1 MSTRP
6 LTVWVGLSF
15 ILLNALLW
23 LAFGVVTL
31 VRLDPG
37 PVIPDEM
44 RGFMS
49 MAAFAITA
57 ILLGSLFFL
66 FKRNRTV
73 YTITIVSFALISLAI
88 FFDDV
93 GWSDLVFLGIS
104 LVPLILLIIDRKWYL
119 R

>member
-1 MSTRP
+1 VSPRP
-6 LTVWVGLSF
+6 LTVWVGQAF

-23 LAFGVVTL
+23 LAFGVATII
-31 VRLDPG
+31 RLDPG
-37 PVIPDEM
+37 PVIPDDM

-49 MAAFAITA
+49 MAAFAIAA

-66 FKRNRTV
+66 FRRNRNAYYLV
-73 YTITIVSFALISLAI
+73 IVFFAFFSLAI

-104 LVPLILLIIDRKWYL
+104 LMPLILLIVDRKWYVQ
-119 R
+119 